1 MWITEHPYVS
11 AGVVA
16 TVGVIYLMSG
26 SGGGSSQTATSAAV
40 DPSVVGAGMALQGQ
54 QMQLQA
60 HSQDVQAQL
69 AASQDTNATNI
80 AIAKMNADN
89 NTTNMNLQAML
100 GAATIAS
107 NREIATLTTT
117 LQADIAGKQ
126 ITAAEQNSQLQ
137 HADTIAQINST
148 EEMMKTNAATM
159 LAIQQSNADVQKHM
173 VDTQADVTKY
183 TAKHSKSWMSKIFGM

>member
-1 MWITEHPYVS
+1 MWITEHPYMS

-26 SGGGSSQTATSAAV
+26 SSGGGGGGTAVATV
-40 DPSVVGAGMALQGQ
+40 DPSVVGAGMQLQSQ

-60 HSQDVQAQL
+60 STQQMQAQL
-69 AASQDTNATNI
+69 EAAHDTNATNI
-80 AIAKMNADN
+80 AIARMNADN
-89 NTTNMNLQAML
+89 NTVNMNLQAML
-100 GAATIAS
+100 GAASIAS
-107 NREIATLTTT
+107 QKEIANLTTT

-126 ITAAEQNSQLQ
+126 ISAAEQNSQLQ
-137 HADTIAQINST
+137 HADTMAQIAAT
-148 EEMMKTNAATM
+148 TDMMKTNAATT